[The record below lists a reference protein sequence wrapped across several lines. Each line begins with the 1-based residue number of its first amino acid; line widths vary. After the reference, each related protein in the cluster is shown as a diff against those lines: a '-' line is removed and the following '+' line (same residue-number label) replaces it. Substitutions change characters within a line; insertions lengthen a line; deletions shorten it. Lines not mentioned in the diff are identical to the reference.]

1 MLARVVE
8 KVIDGN
14 INWFFAR
21 ALRDHYDRRRE
32 AITDANKNTMLGIDY
47 ILRTCIEDDI
57 RYPPDSVSDW
67 LEHFRRLRSHD
78 NNVFQQLLLVYLKL
92 DASNYL
98 SIRERESSMGKTR
111 ARDRADL
118 TSLENTLQKLLAMPD
133 AFDFS
138 KTVVKL
144 ATGLWAM
151 DNEQISLMISC
162 LSDPLLNLADYF
174 ECPGALSK
182 IIVDSLILAH
192 NPRMALY
199 MSRIHRYENEDED
212 FDSIYAF
219 LLISSGRLVEALK
232 YERTF
237 ADQTNYNDILR
248 RFFELCWE
256 WKVTKSLNCLNLS
269 VEEEEALN
277 QQLVIGESRPTTPS
291 SSQNGKSTTKST
303 SKPKQTPRNRGIQ
316 NIRRQL
322 SFNDSPAKNTR
333 SARKNRAHP
342 D

>member
-1 MLARVVE
+1 MLIRVTE
-8 KVIDGN
+8 KIVDENID
-14 INWFFAR
+14 WFFSRFLA
-21 ALRDHYDRRRE
+21 DHYDRRRE
-32 AITDANKNTMLGIDY
+32 AIKDANKETMLGIDF
-47 ILRTCIEDDI
+47 ILKTCFAKDMT
-57 RYPPDSVSDW
+57 YPPESVSNW
-67 LEHFRRLRSHD
+67 LNCFRRLRSG
-78 NNVFQQLLLVYLKL
+78 NNDVFQQLLLIYLKL

-98 SIRERESSMGKTR
+98 AIRERESSLGKTR
-111 ARDRADL
+111 ARDRAEL
-118 TSLENTLQKLLAMPD
+118 TSLENTLQKLLAIPE
-133 AFDFS
+133 ALDFS
-138 KTVVKL
+138 KSTIKL

-162 LSDPLLNLADYF
+162 LSDPTLNLANYF
-174 ECPGALSK
+174 ESPGNLGK
-182 IIVDSLILAH
+182 IIVDSLIIAH

-199 MSRIHRYENEDED
+199 MSRIHRYKNCEED

-219 LLISSGRLVEALK
+219 LLISSGQLVEALK
-232 YERTF
+232 YERMF
-237 ADQTNYNDILR
+237 ADQSNYNEILR

-277 QQLVIGESRPTTPS
+277 QQLMMVESRPTTPS
-291 SSQNGKSTTKST
+291 GSQSTRSNAKSSTKT
-303 SKPKQTPRNRGIQ
+303 KQTPRNRAIQ
-316 NIRRQL
+316 AVRRQI

>member
-1 MLARVVE
+1 MLVRVVE
-8 KVIDGN
+8 KIVDDS

-21 ALRDHYDRRRE
+21 VLRDHYDRRRE
-32 AITDANKNTMLGIDY
+32 AINDANKETMLGIDY
-47 ILRTCIEDDI
+47 ILRTCLNEDAT
-57 RYPPDSVSDW
+57 YPPDSSMSW
-67 LEHFRRLRSHD
+67 LKYFRKLRSND
-78 NNVFQQLLLVYLKL
+78 NNVFQQILLIYLKL

-111 ARDRADL
+111 ARDRVEL
-118 TSLENTLQKLLAMPD
+118 TALENALQKLLIIPD

-138 KTVVKL
+138 RSDTKL

-151 DNEQISLMISC
+151 DNEQIDLMISC

-174 ECPGALSK
+174 ESPETLSK

-192 NPRMALY
+192 KPRMALY
-199 MSRIHRYENEDED
+199 MSRLYRYDSEDED
-212 FDSIYAF
+212 FNAIYTF

-237 ADQTNYNDILR
+237 SEQSNYNEILR
-248 RFFELCWE
+248 RFFEQCWE

-277 QQLVIGESRPTTPS
+277 QQLALGESRPTTPCGSQS
-291 SSQNGKSTTKST
+291 SKSAVKST
-303 SKPKQTPRNRGIQ
+303 SKAKQTPRNRGIQ
-316 NIRRQL
+316 VVRRQL

-333 SARKNRAHP
+333 SARKNRA
-342 D
+342 